1 MPKEELEIVISATG
15 KVRARLV
22 GAKGKACD
30 DMAKLLARI
39 VGREES
45 RELTGEHYAC
55 DEHEEHHL
63 DVKQRR
69 NGGAL

>member
-1 MPKEELEIVISATG
+1 MAREELEIVISATG
-15 KVRARLV
+15 KVRARMIGV
-22 GAKGKACD
+22 KGQACH

-55 DEHEEHHL
+55 HEHEEHHL
-63 DVKQRR
+63 SVQQQRK
-69 NGGAL
+69 GGKS